1 MGIGK
6 DKLTY
11 DSTDANSIA
20 ASDTIGA
27 YILSPITVS
36 LDGVYDAGS
45 NTDPDNAGMIV
56 HVRGA
61 TPADAD
67 QTKRTT
73 GAAASSDAVVA
84 ANVHGLDVNSFAMAY
99 NGTTWDRVTSTSGS
113 VNVNVTGSSGTA
125 TVSDSALA
133 NTAIKSTATG
143 ATTTAAVVVG
153 TSLAN
158 RKYLTLQN
166 LGASAVYFGDTTVTS
181 STGLRLSTGA
191 MLEGLRIGPAIA
203 PKVLTAAGT
212 ADCRIMELS

>member
-20 ASDTIGA
+20 ASDTVGV
-27 YILSPITVS
+27 YVLNSFPIDM
-36 LDGVYDAGS
+36 DGVYDGS
-45 NTDPDNAGMIV
+45 TNLDPDNSGLIV
-56 HVRGA
+56 HVRAA

-84 ANVHGLDVNSFAMAY
+84 ANVHGLDTNAFTMAY

-113 VNVNVTGSSGTA
+113 INVNVTGSSGTA
-125 TVSDSALA
+125 TVTDSALA

-143 ATTTAAVVVG
+143 ATTTAAVVVA
-153 TSLAN
+153 SALAN

-166 LGASAVYFGDTTVTS
+166 LGASAVFFGDTSVTAA
-181 STGLRLSTGA
+181 TGLRLSNGA

>member
-20 ASDTIGA
+20 ASDIIGA

-36 LDGVYDAGS
+36 LDGVYDGGS

-56 HVRGA
+56 HVRAA

-73 GAAASSDAVVA
+73 GAAASGDAVVA

-113 VNVNVTGSSGTA
+113 INVNVTGSSGTA

-143 ATTTAAVVVG
+143 ATTTAAVIVA
-153 TSLAN
+153 SALAN

-166 LGASAVYFGDTTVTS
+166 LGASAVYFGDTTVTA
-181 STGLRLSTGA
+181 STGLRLSNGA

-203 PKVLTAAGT
+203 PKVLTSAGT